1 MLCAGLASCEMK
13 EEILGDKG
21 FSGDSGYLNMGVV
34 VDEAVNAISTKAGET
49 DDEEIVVEGTPANG
63 FIVELTGPDNYTK
76 TFTYQSG
83 MEPVEL
89 PVGDFTV
96 YAHTD
101 GSLDDTTAPFYGKTD
116 NFKISKGAETKVGIQ
131 CEMMN
136 TMFQLKYDAGFITMY
151 RKWEITVTAG
161 KHLKPY
167 IFEKTDVNSTPQNP
181 DPIYW
186 YLGDEEVKNF
196 IVDVRAWTQEGNIP
210 VTATQSFS
218 KDDLTAY
225 TGGEA
230 VSINMK
236 PGSPDVSTEG
246 TAKIDIEVTL
256 FSPYEDINESIEID
270 GTPTEPT
277 DPSEPDQEPDE
288 PATGDAPTITSDY
301 LESGISYQLADGQ
314 VMTGN
319 PEHAVVTVSAP
330 AKFKAI
336 YVKIFGGNNGFDGV
350 IASMKQGVFQKDPG
364 VDVITIGNDSDL
376 SMLSTLLAPIPTT
389 DDTEYNLDLA
399 NFFVMMNMFGVTVG
413 DKEDTTG
420 RDAHEFEITV
430 VDQNDVS
437 ETATLKVSINPAP
450 AVSE

>member
-101 GSLDDTTAPFYGKTD
+101 GSLDDTTAPFYGKRD
-116 NFKISKGAETKVGIQ
+116 NFTITKDAETKVDIQ

-136 TMFQLKYDAGFITMY
+136 TRFQLLFEAGFITMY
-151 RKWEITVTAG
+151 KRWEITVSAG
-161 KHLKPY
+161 TEHS
-167 IFEKTDVNSTPQNP
+167 EKYLYDAETDGDTPQNP
-181 DPIYW
+181 PAIYW

-196 IVDVRAWTQEGNIP
+196 IVNVRAWTREGNLP

-218 KDDLTAY
+218 KEDLTAY

-230 VSINMK
+230 VNINMK
-236 PGSPDVSTEG
+236 PGSPDVSTDG
-246 TAKIDIEVTL
+246 TATIDIEVTL
-256 FSPYEDINESIEID
+256 FSPYDEIDESVEID
-270 GTPTEPT
+270 GTPT
-277 DPSEPDQEPDE
+277 DPSEPDEEEPTYPDE
-288 PATGDAPTITSDY
+288 PATGDG
-301 LESGISYQLADGQ
+301 GISISDNG
-314 VMTGN
+314 TGYL
-319 PEHAVVTVSAP
+319 T
-330 AKFKAI
+330 K
-336 YVKIFGGNNGFDGV
+336 
-350 IASMKQGVFQKDPG
+350 
-364 VDVITIGNDSDL
+364 
-376 SMLSTLLAPIPTT
+376 
-389 DDTEYNLDLA
+389 
-399 NFFVMMNMFGVTVG
+399 GVTVEGEDYPTDVAVVVNVPNGIQNVYVKATSSNDTFKGMLTEMHLTDG
-413 DKEDTTG
+413 DGMDLTSENAAGLAQFFTLPKAGKDEKDYTFTMSEMLFG
-420 RDAHEFEITV
+420 LLGGFEGEHSFTLTV
-430 VDQNDVS
+430 VDQEGNS
-437 ETATLKVSINPAP
+437 KSATLDITIKGSA
-450 AVSE
+450 S

>member
-161 KHLKPY
+161 KHSKPY

-196 IVDVRAWTQEGNIP
+196 IVDVRAWTQDGNIP

-218 KDDLTAY
+218 KDDQAAY

-230 VSINMK
+230 VNINMK
-236 PGSPDVSTEG
+236 PGSPDVSTDG
-246 TAKIDIEVTL
+246 TAAIDIEVTL

-270 GTPTEPT
+270 GTPTEEPEEPVGPDEEEPT
-277 DPSEPDQEPDE
+277 NPDE
-288 PATGDAPTITSDY
+288 PATGDG
-301 LESGISYQLADGQ
+301 GISITDNG
-314 VMTGN
+314 TG
-319 PEHAVVTVSAP
+319 
-330 AKFKAI
+330 
-336 YVKIFGGNNGFDGV
+336 Y
-350 IASMKQGVFQKDPG
+350 
-364 VDVITIGNDSDL
+364 L
-376 SMLSTLLAPIPTT
+376 T
-389 DDTEYNLDLA
+389 D
-399 NFFVMMNMFGVTVG
+399 GVTVVGEDYPTDVAVVVNVPNGIKNVYVKADSSNETFKGMLADMHLTDG
-413 DKEDTTG
+413 DGMDLASEAASGLGTLFPLPEAGEDKKEYTFTMSSTLFG
-420 RDAHEFEITV
+420 MLGNFPGEHSFTLKV
-430 VDQNDVS
+430 VDQEGNSKSD
-437 ETATLKVSINPAP
+437 TLEITINGSA
-450 AVSE
+450 S

>member
-34 VDEAVNAISTKAGET
+34 VDEAINAISTKADG
-49 DDEEIVVEGTPANG
+49 DEEIAVGEMPADG
-63 FIVELTGPDNYTK
+63 FIVELVGPDDYTK
-76 TFTYQSG
+76 EFTYKSD

-101 GSLDDTTAPFYGKTD
+101 GSLDDTTAPFYGKRD
-116 NFKISKGAETKVGIQ
+116 NFTIKKDAETKVGIQ

-136 TMFQLKYDAGFITMY
+136 TMFQLKYDPGFISMY

-161 KHLKPY
+161 KHSKPY
-167 IFEKTDVNSTPQNP
+167 LFEKKDLNDTPQNP

-196 IVDVRAWTQEGNIP
+196 IVEVQAWTQDGNIP

-218 KDDLTAY
+218 KEDQAAY

-230 VSINMK
+230 VNITMM

-246 TAKIDIEVTL
+246 TASIDINVTL

-270 GTPTEPT
+270 GTPTE
-277 DPSEPDQEPDE
+277 EPEEPVGPDEEEPINPDE
-288 PATGDAPTITSDY
+288 PGGDA
-301 LESGISYQLADGQ
+301 
-314 VMTGN
+314 
-319 PEHAVVTVSAP
+319 
-330 AKFKAI
+330 
-336 YVKIFGGNNGFDGV
+336 
-350 IASMKQGVFQKDPG
+350 
-364 VDVITIGNDSDL
+364 ITISDNGTGYL
-376 SMLSTLLAPIPTT
+376 T
-389 DDTEYNLDLA
+389 N
-399 NFFVMMNMFGVTVG
+399 GVTVTG
-413 DKEDTTG
+413 TNYPKDVAVVMDVPKGIKNVFVLADSDNKEFKGAMGLMADGALISGEGLDLTS
-420 RDAHEFEITV
+420 DAAKDLSELFALPISENGEKLTKYTFSMNSDLFDLLGNFGGEHSFTLRVIDQEGNEKSATLSITV
-430 VDQNDVS
+430 NS
-437 ETATLKVSINPAP
+437 SAS
-450 AVSE
+450 

>member
-161 KHLKPY
+161 KHSKPY

-196 IVDVRAWTQEGNIP
+196 IVEVQAWTQDGNIP
-210 VTATQSFS
+210 VPATQSFS
-218 KDDLTAY
+218 KEDQAAY

-236 PGSPDVSTEG
+236 PGSPDVSTDG
-246 TAKIDIEVTL
+246 TAAIDIEVTL
-256 FSPYEDINESIEID
+256 FSPYEDIDESIEID

-277 DPSEPDQEPDE
+277 DPSEPTTPDE
-288 PATGDAPTITSDY
+288 DELKIDLSGEEYTLPDDMGETVNATITAPAGLKSVHVQIVGGNDQFQGIADLLLNGGD
-301 LESGISYQLADGQ
+301 LELIGCTNEALTAALTSVKVDLPQAGATEYVFPVSVFFSFLDPTAMGATTSPDGH
-314 VMTGN
+314 VFNITVTDN
-319 PEHAVVTVSAP
+319 NNETVKASLKVHAVA
-330 AKFKAI
+330 AA
-336 YVKIFGGNNGFDGV
+336 
-350 IASMKQGVFQKDPG
+350 
-364 VDVITIGNDSDL
+364 
-376 SMLSTLLAPIPTT
+376 
-389 DDTEYNLDLA
+389 TE
-399 NFFVMMNMFGVTVG
+399 
-413 DKEDTTG
+413 
-420 RDAHEFEITV
+420 
-430 VDQNDVS
+430 
-437 ETATLKVSINPAP
+437 
-450 AVSE
+450 

>member
-161 KHLKPY
+161 KHSKPY

-236 PGSPDVSTEG
+236 PGSPDVSTDG
-246 TAKIDIEVTL
+246 TAAIDIEVTL

-270 GTPTEPT
+270 GTPTEEPEEPVGPDEEEPT
-277 DPSEPDQEPDE
+277 NPDE
-288 PATGDAPTITSDY
+288 PATGDGGISITDNGTGY
-301 LESGISYQLADGQ
+301 LEKGVTVVGKDYPTD
-314 VMTGN
+314 V
-319 PEHAVVTVSAP
+319 AVVVNVP
-330 AKFKAI
+330 NGIKNV
-336 YVKIFGGNNGFDGV
+336 YVKATSSNDTFKGMLEGMHLTDGDGMDLTSETAADLAQFFPLPKAGEDEKEYTFTMSEMLFGLLGGFDGKH
-350 IASMKQGVFQKDPG
+350 SF
-364 VDVITIGNDSDL
+364 
-376 SMLSTLLAPIPTT
+376 TL
-389 DDTEYNLDLA
+389 
-399 NFFVMMNMFGVTVG
+399 
-413 DKEDTTG
+413 
-420 RDAHEFEITV
+420 TV
-430 VDQNDVS
+430 VDQDGNSKSD
-437 ETATLKVSINPAP
+437 TLDITINGSA
-450 AVSE
+450 S

>member
-161 KHLKPY
+161 KHSKPY

-270 GTPTEPT
+270 GTPTDPT
-277 DPSEPDQEPDE
+277 DPSEPTTPDE
-288 PATGDAPTITSDY
+288 DELKIDLSGEEYTLPDDMGETVNATIIAPAGLKSVHVQIIGGNDEFQGIAETLLDGGDLELIGCTNKVLTAALTEMEVDLPAEGNTGYVFPVSVFFTFLDPGMMGPTTSPDGHVFNITVTDNNDKTVKAS
-301 LESGISYQLADGQ
+301 LK
-314 VMTGN
+314 V
-319 PEHAVVTVSAP
+319 HAVA
-330 AKFKAI
+330 AA
-336 YVKIFGGNNGFDGV
+336 
-350 IASMKQGVFQKDPG
+350 
-364 VDVITIGNDSDL
+364 
-376 SMLSTLLAPIPTT
+376 
-389 DDTEYNLDLA
+389 TE
-399 NFFVMMNMFGVTVG
+399 
-413 DKEDTTG
+413 
-420 RDAHEFEITV
+420 
-430 VDQNDVS
+430 
-437 ETATLKVSINPAP
+437 
-450 AVSE
+450 

>member
-161 KHLKPY
+161 KHSKPY

-270 GTPTEPT
+270 GTPTE
-277 DPSEPDQEPDE
+277 EPEEPVNPDE
-288 PATGDAPTITSDY
+288 PATGDAPTIISDY
-301 LESGISYQLADGQ
+301 LESGISYQLAGT
-314 VMTGN
+314 VMSGN

-336 YVKIFGGNNGFDGV
+336 YVKIFGGNKGFNDI
-350 IASMKQGVFQKDPG
+350 IALMKQGAFQKDPG
-364 VDVITIGNDSDL
+364 VDVITIEKDPDL
-376 SMLSTLLAPIPTT
+376 SQISSLLAPIPTT
-389 DDTEYNLDLA
+389 DDDKYELDLA
-399 NFFVMMNMFGVTVG
+399 NFFVMMNAFGVTVG
-413 DKEDTTG
+413 DENDTTG

-430 VDQNDVS
+430 VDQNDARA
-437 ETATLKVSINPAP
+437 TATLKVMINPAP

>member
-101 GSLDDTTAPFYGKTD
+101 GSLDDTTAPFYGKRD
-116 NFKISKGAETKVGIQ
+116 NFTIKKDAETKVGIQ

-136 TMFQLKYDAGFITMY
+136 TMFQLKYDPGFISMY

-161 KHLKPY
+161 KHSKPY
-167 IFEKTDVNSTPQNP
+167 LFEKKDLNDTPQNP

-196 IVDVRAWTQEGNIP
+196 IVEVQAWTQDGNIP

-218 KDDLTAY
+218 KDDQAAY

-230 VSINMK
+230 VSITMK
-236 PGSPDVSTEG
+236 PGSADVSTEG
-246 TAKIDIEVTL
+246 TAAIYIEVTL
-256 FSPYEDINESIEID
+256 FSAYEDIDESIEID
-270 GTPTEPT
+270 GTPTEEPEE
-277 DPSEPDQEPDE
+277 PVGPQEPDQ
-288 PATGDAPTITSDY
+288 PATGDG
-301 LESGISYQLADGQ
+301 GISITDNG
-314 VMTGN
+314 TG
-319 PEHAVVTVSAP
+319 
-330 AKFKAI
+330 
-336 YVKIFGGNNGFDGV
+336 YL
-350 IASMKQGVFQKDPG
+350 KD
-364 VDVITIGNDSDL
+364 
-376 SMLSTLLAPIPTT
+376 
-389 DDTEYNLDLA
+389 
-399 NFFVMMNMFGVTVG
+399 GVTVEGKDYPTDVAVVVNVPNGIKNVYVKATSSNDTFKGMLAEMHLTEG
-413 DKEDTTG
+413 DGMDLASEAASELGTLFPLPETG
-420 RDAHEFEITV
+420 DDKKDYTFTMSPTLFGMLGSFDGKHSFTLTV
-430 VDQNDVS
+430 VDQEGNS
-437 ETATLKVSINPAP
+437 KSATLDITINGSA
-450 AVSE
+450 S

>member
-277 DPSEPDQEPDE
+277 DPSEPTTPDE
-288 PATGDAPTITSDY
+288 DELKIDLSGEEYTLPDDMGETVNATITAPAGLKSVHVQIVGGNDQFQGIADLLLNGGD
-301 LESGISYQLADGQ
+301 LELIGCTNEALTAALTSVKVDLPQAGATEYVFPVSVFFSFLDPTAMGATTSPDGH
-314 VMTGN
+314 VFNITVTDN
-319 PEHAVVTVSAP
+319 NNETVKASLKVHAVA
-330 AKFKAI
+330 AA
-336 YVKIFGGNNGFDGV
+336 
-350 IASMKQGVFQKDPG
+350 
-364 VDVITIGNDSDL
+364 
-376 SMLSTLLAPIPTT
+376 
-389 DDTEYNLDLA
+389 TE
-399 NFFVMMNMFGVTVG
+399 
-413 DKEDTTG
+413 
-420 RDAHEFEITV
+420 
-430 VDQNDVS
+430 
-437 ETATLKVSINPAP
+437 
-450 AVSE
+450 

>member
-161 KHLKPY
+161 KHSKPY

-236 PGSPDVSTEG
+236 PGSPDVSTDG
-246 TAKIDIEVTL
+246 TAAIDIEVTL
-256 FSPYEDINESIEID
+256 FSPYEDIDESIEID
-270 GTPTEPT
+270 GTPTE
-277 DPSEPDQEPDE
+277 EPEEPVGPQEPDE
-288 PATGDAPTITSDY
+288 PAAGDAPTMTMPNNGEITYTLGGNDKPASADV
-301 LESGISYQLADGQ
+301 LIKAPKGIKSLNVKIESGNEKFGETIDAMSEYGLDFVTAGVEMVGNGTISGVL
-314 VMTGN
+314 
-319 PEHAVVTVSAP
+319 SA
-330 AKFKAI
+330 
-336 YVKIFGGNNGFDGV
+336 FGGGDVAVSVPSVDG
-350 IASMKQGVFQKDPG
+350 
-364 VDVITIGNDSDL
+364 T
-376 SMLSTLLAPIPTT
+376 
-389 DDTEYNLDLA
+389 DTEYSFPVGA
-399 NFFVMMNMFGVTVG
+399 FFGLMDGFGATAPKAHVFKIVLEDGAGNIIDEELSVT
-413 DKEDTTG
+413 
-420 RDAHEFEITV
+420 
-430 VDQNDVS
+430 
-437 ETATLKVSINPAP
+437 INPAN
-450 AVSE
+450 

>member
-76 TFTYQSG
+76 TFTYRSG

-101 GSLDDTTAPFYGKTD
+101 GSLDDTTAPFYGKRD
-116 NFKISKGAETKVGIQ
+116 NFTIKKDAETKVGIQ

-136 TMFQLKYDAGFITMY
+136 TMFQLKYDPGFIAMY

-161 KHLKPY
+161 KHSKPY
-167 IFEKTDVNSTPQNP
+167 LFEKKDLNDTPQNP

-196 IVDVRAWTQEGNIP
+196 IVEVQAWTQDGNIP

-218 KDDLTAY
+218 KDDQAAY

-230 VSINMK
+230 VNITMM

-270 GTPTEPT
+270 GTPTEP
-277 DPSEPDQEPDE
+277 SEPTTPDGPEEPTDKPE
-288 PATGDAPTITSDY
+288 GAPTITSDY

-336 YVKIFGGNNGFDGV
+336 YVKIFGGNSGFNDI
-350 IASMKQGVFQKDPG
+350 IAQMGQEVFQKDPG
-364 VDVITIGNDSDL
+364 VDVITIGSDSEL
-376 SMLSTLLAPIPTT
+376 SGLSELLAPIPTT
-389 DDTEYNLDLA
+389 EDTEYNLDLA
-399 NFFVMMNMFGVTVG
+399 NFFVMMNIFGVTVG
-413 DKEDTTG
+413 DADDTTG
-420 RDAHEFEITV
+420 RDAHEFVITV
-430 VDQNDVS
+430 IDQNNVS
-437 ETATLKVSINPAP
+437 ESATLKVFINPA
-450 AVSE
+450 E